1 MISIQPWAKFRN
13 FYRYSTI
20 SFEPLSLKQDC
31 YNMFNYFP
39 SLQFL
44 RVKLIGII
52 YILVSRPERLRLLT
66 SDLIPVTADLGSQL
80 DTHLKC

>member
-1 MISIQPWAKFRN
+1 VQNSKIFTD
-13 FYRYSTI
+13 STI

-31 YNMFNYFP
+31 YHMLNYFP

-52 YILVSRPERLRLLT
+52 MN
-66 SDLIPVTADLGSQL
+66 
-80 DTHLKC
+80 